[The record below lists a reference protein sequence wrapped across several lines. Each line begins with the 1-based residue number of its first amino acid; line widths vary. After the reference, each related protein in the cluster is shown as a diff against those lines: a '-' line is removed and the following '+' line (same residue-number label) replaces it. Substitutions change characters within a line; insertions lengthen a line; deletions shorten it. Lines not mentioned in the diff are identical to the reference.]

1 MTVEVV
7 DAMVQC
13 PSGDGQTSLRM
24 SSIQFCMG
32 AGVVN
37 FGGALLDPGPP
48 RRAAHPPP
56 PTICETPKITARP
69 GTISL
74 AGGLPLADTFPVRA
88 MREATT
94 VVLRD
99 APREALAARAAGT
112 GLPTLEGNPCGDLW
126 FEPRP

>member
-1 MTVEVV
+1 M
-7 DAMVQC
+7 ARPACACQAY
-13 PSGDGQTSLRM
+13 S
-24 SSIQFCMG
+24 F
-32 AGVVN
+32 AW
-37 FGGALLDPGPP
+37 ALAWCTLAAHSWTLA
-48 RRAAHPPP
+48 RRAERLTLPP

-74 AGGLPLADTFPVRA
+74 AGGLPPADTFPVRA

-112 GLPTLEGNPCGDLW
+112 GLPTLEDNPCGDLW
-126 FEPRP
+126 FETRP